1 MSEQDVF
8 DIMNHSDGR
17 FGLALTLAE
26 ARRYKEFENGRGHIV
41 HVVKVGDDS
50 WEDKPVK
57 GDTMSDRT
65 DVELNW
71 YQKGYIDGALIAGPT
86 PYGEG
91 YDAGVAETGDRMV
104 RLVQNNHFLNNMM
117 ELVKIPQEGK
127 DYDEAMEIVVRM
139 IRGTQ

>member
-1 MSEQDVF
+1 
-8 DIMNHSDGR
+8 
-17 FGLALTLAE
+17 
-26 ARRYKEFENGRGHIV
+26 
-41 HVVKVGDDS
+41 
-50 WEDKPVK
+50 
-57 GDTMSDRT
+57 MSDKT

-104 RLVQNNHFLNNMM
+104 RLVQNKYFLNKMLSVM
-117 ELVKIPQEGK
+117 GPQQGQ
-127 DYDEAMEIVVRM
+127 DYREAMEIVVKM

>member
-1 MSEQDVF
+1 
-8 DIMNHSDGR
+8 
-17 FGLALTLAE
+17 
-26 ARRYKEFENGRGHIV
+26 
-41 HVVKVGDDS
+41 
-50 WEDKPVK
+50 
-57 GDTMSDRT
+57 MSDKT

-104 RLVQNNHFLNNMM
+104 RLVQNKHFLNNML
-117 ELVKIPQEGK
+117 LVMGPQSGQ
-127 DYDEAMEIVVRM
+127 DYREAMETVVRM